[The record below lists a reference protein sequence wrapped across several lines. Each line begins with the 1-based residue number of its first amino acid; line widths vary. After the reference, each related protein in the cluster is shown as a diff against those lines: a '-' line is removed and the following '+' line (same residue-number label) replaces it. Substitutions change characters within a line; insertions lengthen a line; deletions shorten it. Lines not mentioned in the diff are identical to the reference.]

1 MKKKLLHRLCLTLI
15 AAALLTVFSTTAFA
29 MQIFVKT
36 LTGKH
41 ITLEVEP
48 TDRIEDVKAKIQDKE
63 GIPPYQQ
70 ELIYAGTQLEDG
82 NTLQDYSI
90 QKDSTLHLGLK
101 TCTDTAH
108 LRPLQKTEATPPT
121 HLTEG
126 NIAYWYCDDC
136 KRYYSDENGTAKITL
151 ADTVRPKL
159 PEHTAGGTGWYTDAS
174 GHWNTCACGEKLNAA
189 AHTLEWVTDKEATA
203 TEAGQKHEECAV
215 CGYKLA
221 AVEIPAL
228 GTPTPAPSASPAPTV
243 TPAPTTTPAPST
255 TPEAT
260 TTPAPST
267 TPEATTTPAPSTTPE
282 ATTTPAPTVTPAPTT
297 TPAPSTSPETTPAPT
312 AAPEATASPAPTAT
326 PEPGLGPKTG
336 DAGVSALWFA
346 LPALSALGLAGAAAA
361 RRRKSR

>member
-1 MKKKLLHRLCLTLI
+1 M
-15 AAALLTVFSTTAFA
+15 
-29 MQIFVKT
+29 
-36 LTGKH
+36 
-41 ITLEVEP
+41 
-48 TDRIEDVKAKIQDKE
+48 
-63 GIPPYQQ
+63 
-70 ELIYAGTQLEDG
+70 
-82 NTLQDYSI
+82 
-90 QKDSTLHLGLK
+90 
-101 TCTDTAH
+101 
-108 LRPLQKTEATPPT
+108 
-121 HLTEG
+121 TEG

-136 KRYYSDENGTAKITL
+136 QRYYSDENGTAKITL
-151 ADTVRPKL
+151 ADTVSPKL
-159 PEHTAGGTGWYTDAS
+159 PEHTADGTGWYTDAS

-243 TPAPTTTPAPST
+243 TPAPTTTPAP
-255 TPEAT
+255 
-260 TTPAPST
+260 
-267 TPEATTTPAPSTTPE
+267 
-282 ATTTPAPTVTPAPTT
+282 TVTPAPTT

>member
-1 MKKKLLHRLCLTLI
+1 MKHIVMKKLLHRLCLTLI
-15 AAALLTVFSTTAFA
+15 IAALLTVFSTTAFA

-63 GIPPYQQ
+63 GIPPDQQ
-70 ELIYAGTQLEDG
+70 RLIFAGKQLEDG

-90 QKDSTLHLGLK
+90 QKDSTLHLVLRLPV
-101 TCTDTAH
+101 CTHDNG
-108 LRPLQKTEATPPT
+108 LQKTEATPPT

-126 NIAYWYCDDC
+126 NVAYWYCDDC
-136 KRYYSDENGTAKITL
+136 KRYYRDENGTDEL
-151 ADTVRPKL
+151 ADTVLPKL
-159 PEHTAGGTGWYTDAS
+159 PEHTDDGTGWHADEN
-174 GHWNTCACGEKLNAA
+174 GHWNTCACGEKLNEA

-203 TEAGQKHEECAV
+203 TDAGQKHEECAI

-228 GTPTPAPSASPAPTV
+228 GTPSPAPSTSPESTTTPAPTV
-243 TPAPTTTPAPST
+243 TPAP
-255 TPEAT
+255 
-260 TTPAPST
+260 
-267 TPEATTTPAPSTTPE
+267 TTTPAPSTTPE

-312 AAPEATASPAPTAT
+312 AAPETTASPAPTAT

>member
-260 TTPAPST
+260 TTPAP
-267 TPEATTTPAPSTTPE
+267 
-282 ATTTPAPTVTPAPTT
+282 TVTPAPTT

>member
-1 MKKKLLHRLCLTLI
+1 M
-15 AAALLTVFSTTAFA
+15 
-29 MQIFVKT
+29 
-36 LTGKH
+36 
-41 ITLEVEP
+41 
-48 TDRIEDVKAKIQDKE
+48 
-63 GIPPYQQ
+63 
-70 ELIYAGTQLEDG
+70 
-82 NTLQDYSI
+82 
-90 QKDSTLHLGLK
+90 
-101 TCTDTAH
+101 
-108 LRPLQKTEATPPT
+108 
-121 HLTEG
+121 TEG

-136 KRYYSDENGTAKITL
+136 QRYYSDENGTAKITL
-151 ADTVRPKL
+151 ADTVSPKL
-159 PEHTAGGTGWYTDAS
+159 PEHTADGTGWYTDAS

-260 TTPAPST
+260 TTPAP
-267 TPEATTTPAPSTTPE
+267 
-282 ATTTPAPTVTPAPTT
+282 TVTPAPTT